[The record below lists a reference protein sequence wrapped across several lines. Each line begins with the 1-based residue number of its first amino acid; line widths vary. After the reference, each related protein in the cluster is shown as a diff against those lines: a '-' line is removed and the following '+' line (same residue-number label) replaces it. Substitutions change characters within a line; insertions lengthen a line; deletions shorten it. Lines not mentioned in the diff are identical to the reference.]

1 MYSDFLNRF
10 QPNFQV
16 GNECSCVKCHSY
28 VAIVSMMLFFRHH
41 CHHYDHQQPPTI
53 PTNETLLVQAEQS
66 NTSSVRHSTQI
77 VYPLSAIVHD
87 VLWLF
92 SRAMMNLDG
101 DTINNYLSCGKCYE
115 RKWHPN
121 GRLGRLGCRKDVR
134 NVILN
139 DIRYSF

>member
-1 MYSDFLNRF
+1 MLLCKMSFVCCHCANDAIFPTPPYHHQ
-10 QPNFQV
+10 QPSAFIRN
-16 GNECSCVKCHSY
+16 
-28 VAIVSMMLFFRHH
+28 
-41 CHHYDHQQPPTI
+41 HQQPPTI